1 MKNSIKVLAAALALG
16 VSGGAFS
23 AVVDGGL
30 STTESSGDV
39 TVTASVT
46 EAVRLT
52 VLEDAVHFG
61 DVALD
66 GTVSNAD
73 ADFNI
78 GICVYHRGVTTAG
91 LTLSSSNT
99 TNKDGASN
107 KFNMGHTTPT
117 GNPNAVE
124 VIEYSVTI
132 GGDVFVTGIEQ
143 LVTANA
149 TASQCGGAGATNHT
163 VSLALVDSLDEAS
176 AGSYSDTLTIVVQ
189 PEL

>member
-1 MKNSIKVLAAALALG
+1 MQNSIKVLVAALALG
-16 VSGGAFS
+16 VSGGVFS

-52 VLEDAVHFG
+52 VLENTVHFG

-66 GTVSNAD
+66 GTVSGAD
-73 ADFNI
+73 ADFNV

-99 TNKDGASN
+99 TNKNADPDR
-107 KFNMGHTTPT
+107 FNMGHTTPS
-117 GNPNAVE
+117 GDANAVE

-132 GGDVFVTGIEQ
+132 GGDAFVTGVEQ
-143 LVTANA
+143 EVAANA
-149 TASQCGGAGATNHT
+149 TASQCSGGSNHT
-163 VSLALVDSLDEAS
+163 VSLALVDNLDEAS